1 MIHLFLS
8 LQLIDQILIVG
19 FILFALFIVGAIWY
33 VQHEI
38 WNASLHQ
45 SLENFI
51 TNIGSLTEKI
61 ENEAFDA
68 EWMDA
73 KSYLKSRGEKSR

>member
-8 LQLIDQILIVG
+8 LNLIDQILIIG
-19 FILFALFIVGAIWY
+19 FILFSLFIVGAIWY

-38 WNASLHQ
+38 WNANLHQ

-73 KSYLKSRGEKSR
+73 KNYMKSQGENF

>member
-8 LQLIDQILIVG
+8 LRLIDQILVVG
-19 FILFALFIVGAIWY
+19 YILFALFIIGSVWY

-38 WNASLHQ
+38 WNANLPQSIENLIGNLHA
-45 SLENFI
+45 
-51 TNIGSLTEKI
+51 LTEKI
-61 ENEAFDA
+61 ESEAYDA

-73 KSYLKSRGEKSR
+73 KNYMKSQGENF